1 MPRRVRAAAV
11 DDRGDTGA
19 AVVDFVLVGTL
30 LLFLFLGIVQLG
42 LILHMR
48 NVVTANAAEAAR
60 YAANLYIDPAAGG
73 EKARD
78 LTAQELSHTVADA
91 MNCSSRLTGHL
102 VTVECDG
109 HLPITFL
116 PLGSVHL
123 HTVAHAIK
131 EQAP

>member
-1 MPRRVRAAAV
+1 VHRRVRS
-11 DDRGDTGA
+11 RGSDSDAGA

-30 LLFLFLGIVQLG
+30 LLFLFLGIVQVG

-60 YAANLYIDPAAGG
+60 YAANLYVDPAAGG
-73 EKARD
+73 AKAHD
-78 LTAQELSHTVADA
+78 LTAEELSHTVADA
-91 MNCSSRLTGHL
+91 MTCNSRLAGHL

-109 HLPITFL
+109 QLPLSFL

-123 HTVAHAIK
+123 HAVAHAIK
-131 EQAP
+131 EVAP

>member
-1 MPRRVRAAAV
+1 VRRRVRSGTSSG
-11 DDRGDTGA
+11 DDGA

-30 LLFLFLGIVQLG
+30 LLFLFLGIVQVG

-60 YAANLYIDPAAGG
+60 YAANLNVDPSAGG
-73 EKARD
+73 AKAHD

-91 MNCSSRLTGHL
+91 MTCNSRLTGHL

-109 HLPITFL
+109 QLPLSFL

-123 HTVAHAIK
+123 HTVAHAVK
-131 EQAP
+131 EEAP

>member
-1 MPRRVRAAAV
+1 MARCRREE
-11 DDRGDTGA
+11 GA

-30 LLFLFLGIVQLG
+30 LLFLFLGVVQVA

-60 YAANLYIDPAAGG
+60 YAANLQVDAGAAGP
-73 EKARD
+73 KAHE
-78 LTAQELSHTVADA
+78 LTAETLSAKVADA
-91 MNCSSRLTGHL
+91 MACTGRLTGHL

-109 HLPITFL
+109 QLPMSFL

-123 HTVAHAIK
+123 HTVAHAVK
-131 EQAP
+131 EQLP